1 MIGYEDYDSDRDLAD
16 MIYDDFMP
24 YIKDTFEEYKK
35 DREDRNE
42 DEEYYD
48 IY

>member
-1 MIGYEDYDSDRDLAD
+1 MTRYEDYDSDRDLAD

-24 YIKDTFEEYKK
+24 YIKETYEEYKK
-35 DREDRNE
+35 NREDRNE

-48 IY
+48 VY